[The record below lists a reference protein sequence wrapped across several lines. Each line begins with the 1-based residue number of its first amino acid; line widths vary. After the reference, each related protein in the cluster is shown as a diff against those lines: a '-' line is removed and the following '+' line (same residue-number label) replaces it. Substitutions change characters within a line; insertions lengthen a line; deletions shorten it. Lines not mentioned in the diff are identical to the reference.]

1 MKCYDDN
8 LSNDNVYD
16 PVDPSYHDKAFN
28 YFTLEAESIQNKLI
42 PLNLQG
48 VANDLT

>member
-16 PVDPSYHDKAFN
+16 PADPSYDSNSFN
-28 YFTLEAESIQNKLI
+28 YFTLEAESI
-42 PLNLQG
+42 
-48 VANDLT
+48 